1 MQPDTWLTAWQQH
14 ESNQKTST
22 PHPASELVRTHAE
35 RIAHEAED
43 RLQKRQMELAEQ
55 RSSENSPDVRI
66 RAWERLHALRLPS
79 APGHPVLRSI
89 AISTGLTLAQVE
101 EEQSAR
107 RARRAAATPARAPD
121 GSV

>member
-14 ESNQKTST
+14 DSNQKTST

-55 RSSENSPDVRI
+55 RSSDNSPDVRI
-66 RAWERLHALRLPS
+66 RAWERVHALRLPS

-101 EEQSAR
+101 EEQSVR
-107 RARRAAATPARAPD
+107 RARRALSAPSRPPD
-121 GSV
+121 SV